1 MMKMKEKGGLAERV
15 YQLRYLAA
23 AVILFCCV
31 LFEISGSSIGFWSVL
46 LDGTY
51 ENSAQDNSGDL
62 LGSSR
67 SIRTDEWAVSTPMA
81 FSQEYNHTGEYP
93 YFSDTI
99 RGDSTDAFIVYGQPV
114 RSWEVIFRPFQIGY
128 LFLGS
133 FTWAVV
139 FLVCPDAGLIPGIAG
154 I

>member
-1 MMKMKEKGGLAERV
+1 MKMKEKGGLAERV

-128 LFLGS
+128 LFRA